1 MIVIDFFK
9 KISDIPRGSGNEK
22 QISDWIQNFAKERGL
37 FVTQDSV
44 HNLIIKKPGT
54 NGHENADTLILQGHM
69 DMVCEKNVDTQHDF
83 LKDPIRIIT
92 DGDILKADG
101 TTLGADNGIAVAM
114 ALALL
119 DSSDIPHPPLEVLL
133 TADEEEG
140 MLGAKALDGSL
151 FSGRKLINLDSA
163 EEGIFYVSCAGG
175 LLIDLKLPTDYIELP
190 EAHSAFSIRI
200 RGLKG
205 GHSGMDINKGRGN
218 SNRLLGRVLH
228 RICSELDAHVVSVNG
243 GFKHN
248 AIPRESE
255 AIIAIR
261 SDQQSKATEIV
272 KSIDNV
278 FRNELKIGDPDV
290 EIEFEQAEK
299 NTSRV
304 FAKMAAQKVISV
316 LCVAPLGV
324 QDMSQDIPGLT
335 EVSINMGVVRTDED
349 IVKITFC
356 LRSSVA
362 SKKEA
367 LRIRIEQLAGLAGA
381 TYEVYGEYPEWEYN
395 PNSALRHK
403 LVELYERIN
412 GHKPKINAIHA
423 GLECGLLAQKLP
435 GVDIISF
442 GPDIT
447 NAHSP
452 DEYVSISSVERVWD
466 FFTRALTEI

>member
-9 KISDIPRGSGNEK
+9 EISNIPRGSGNEK

-37 FVTQDSV
+37 SVVQDSV
-44 HNLIIKKPGT
+44 NNLIIKKSGT
-54 NGHENADTLILQGHM
+54 KGYEDADTLILQGHM

-83 LKDPIRIIT
+83 LTDPIRTVI
-92 DGDILKADG
+92 DGDIMKADG

-133 TADEEEG
+133 TVDEEEG

-151 FSGRKLINLDSA
+151 LSGRKLINLDSA

-175 LLIDLKLPTDYIELP
+175 LLIDLRLPMEHVELP
-190 EAHSAFSIRI
+190 EIYNVFTIRV

-218 SNRLLGRVLH
+218 SNRLLGRVLY
-228 RICSELDAHVVSVNG
+228 RICSELDVYVASVNG
-243 GFKHN
+243 GLKHN

-255 AIIAIR
+255 AFIAIR
-261 SDQQSKATEIV
+261 ADQHNMAAEIV
-272 KSIDNV
+272 KSFDNM
-278 FRNELKIGDPDV
+278 FRNELKIGDPGV
-290 EIEFEQAEK
+290 EIEFVPAEK
-299 NTSRV
+299 NVSSA
-304 FAKMAAQKVISV
+304 FAKPAAQLLVSV

-335 EVSINMGVVRTDED
+335 EVSVNMGVVRTDD
-349 IVKITFC
+349 KLVNITFC

-362 SKKEA
+362 SKKDA
-367 LRIRIEQLAGLAGA
+367 LRMQIEQLAGLAGA
-381 TYEVYGEYPEWEYN
+381 SYEVYGEYPEWEYN
-395 PNSALRHK
+395 PNSTLRHK

-412 GHKPKINAIHA
+412 GQKPQINAIHA
-423 GLECGLLAQKLP
+423 GLECGLLAKKLP

-466 FFTRALTEI
+466 FFTRSLTEI